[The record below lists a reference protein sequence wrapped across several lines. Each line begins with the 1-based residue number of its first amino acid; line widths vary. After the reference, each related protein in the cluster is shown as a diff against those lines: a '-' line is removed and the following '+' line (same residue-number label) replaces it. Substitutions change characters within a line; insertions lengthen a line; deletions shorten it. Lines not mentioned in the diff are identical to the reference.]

1 MYKKILVTLDASKLA
16 ECVLPHVETLA
27 AGTDAE
33 VVLLSVGEP
42 TPEFLGDDPEHRV
55 FVEQAVA
62 RLEVQVKDY
71 LGRVAKELQAKGV
84 KAKGEFIPGNPA
96 EEILDYAKRNNIDLI
111 AMATHG
117 RSGVGR
123 WVRGS
128 VADKVLH
135 SSPVPVLL
143 VRAPGT

>member
-33 VVLLSVGEP
+33 VTLLSVGEP
-42 TPEFLGDDPEHRV
+42 TPEFLGEDPEHRV
-55 FVEQAVA
+55 FIEQAVA

-71 LGRVAKELQAKGV
+71 LNGVAKGLQAKGV
-84 KAKGEFIPGNPA
+84 KARTEFIPGNPA
-96 EEILDYAKRNNIDLI
+96 EEILDYAKRNNIELI

-135 SSPVPVLL
+135 GSPVPGLL
-143 VRAPGT
+143 VRAPGS